1 MPKNSLKIE
10 ILGSSF
16 TIQSSDDIDYLKRV
30 IRYLENR
37 ILEVQESYSI
47 TDPKKILILT
57 SLNLVDKILKLE
69 QTQGEPGKEELREI
83 SDITQK
89 LISKLEKSIGEK

>member
-69 QTQGEPGKEELREI
+69 QTQREPGKEELREI